1 MGKRYDPIIFFLK
14 NIYDV
19 WFENEEST
27 YTTRFGEEFA
37 DLSSMPSLEGDE
49 EEVKE
54 RKELKMWAPYKLL
67 TKLPILIAQI
77 KALNNLNKLKHE
89 IRQIPYLLYQNR
101 KSPKKFIPI

>member
-1 MGKRYDPIIFFLK
+1 MILLFFFLK
-14 NIYDV
+14 HIYDV

-54 RKELKMWAPYKLL
+54 GKELKM
-67 TKLPILIAQI
+67 
-77 KALNNLNKLKHE
+77 
-89 IRQIPYLLYQNR
+89 
-101 KSPKKFIPI
+101 